1 MSEDEISG
9 SRLGVEGHI
18 GGETLQGKELETPN
32 QSGKAGRWE
41 DFEKAKERGE
51 RIWTGKI
58 GSLKHGSAMD
68 AVKQTDGVNDNSQ
81 LQTPTPNSQG
91 QELQMSHGCGDLEEA
106 SSARG
111 HSQSRDR

>member
-9 SRLGVEGHI
+9 RLGVEGHI
-18 GGETLQGKELETPN
+18 GEKPYKAKNLKPHTNLEK
-32 QSGKAGRWE
+32 QADGRILR
-41 DFEKAKERGE
+41 KAKERGE